1 MIPLK
6 LELTNFLS
14 YRETAVL
21 DFNSIHTACISG
33 ANGAGKSTILD
44 AMTWAIFG
52 KSRVKSDD
60 DLVNKLSV
68 LDGEGAEIKLTFAL
82 EGNVYRIIRQKRL
95 RKAPVLE
102 LQIEAGEANWKSLT
116 ESKGRETQVAI
127 EKLLRMNYD
136 TFINASFL
144 LQGQADEFTTKS
156 PGRRKEILADLLGV
170 SEWDIYKDAAT
181 EQRKLVEGQLALSD
195 ARLQEIEAELAEEE
209 ERKTAVA
216 TAEAAL
222 DTVAEKLALQEQIL
236 QQMRRAETAVQQQ
249 KELVN
254 NLANSLMREERK
266 LAQVQQRQAQLQQE
280 MAGYEAVLG
289 QREQIEADFLAWQ
302 TAENE
307 VRDWRAKE
315 SEFNRLQRE
324 KQPYQLRI
332 SKEKSRLE
340 QQLAHLAKQAASV
353 ATAGEEQARVEQQ
366 MVWGQNRFAELTA
379 ELATIAAQETA
390 YHEARS
396 RLQALE
402 SERQLWQQELNQ
414 LQKRARQVKQMR
426 EEQTAVRQ
434 NQQAAAEAL
443 SAVTARLAVLLE
455 QRQRHSLALADKH
468 NLEARQPSLK
478 EEMGKLKGRIDQLKQ
493 EEGSECPLCGQPLS
507 VEHRQKVLADLE
519 AGGKMLGDEYRTNQ
533 KQVSELTTEIAQLE
547 VAIKETPHVERD
559 QQTQQQ
565 RLAQAEARLAE
576 IDRVVAEWEAGDE
589 ERLTELEKL
598 VADESAVIAQKQ
610 VVMALET
617 AVQQKQILE
626 KERQQVQ
633 RDTANAEARLQE
645 IKRLL
650 TAWENEGKK
659 EKAKI
664 KTRLETEEYEIEA
677 RQALTVLEEQETEV
691 GYDAVAH
698 EAARQRRDNL
708 AEAPNRQQELK
719 QAEAAVKPLAEALAD
734 VEKQRVEQEQ
744 TAVDLRQQQEMATVQ
759 LAGMTADIGD
769 LMAIE
774 DEVNAL
780 REEESLAH
788 RRVAVA
794 QNRLDVL
801 DDLRAQ
807 RKQLR
812 QKRQEVQ
819 LLIKR
824 LKLLEEACGRNGVQ
838 ALLIEYAI
846 PDIEDRANE
855 LLGRLTGGEMQ
866 VRFQTQK
873 QLKSRDAVAETLDI
887 QISDRSGERPYENFS
902 GGEQFRVNF
911 AIRLALSQILAKRAG
926 ARLQTLVIDEGF
938 GSQDPNGRQRL
949 VEAIHAIQD
958 DNARILVITHIDELR
973 DAFPTR
979 IEVEKRPSGSMLM
992 VM

>member
-1 MIPLK
+1 MIPLR

-44 AMTWAIFG
+44 AMTWALFG

-68 LDGEGAEIKLTFAL
+68 LDGQGAEIKLAFAL

-95 RKAPVLE
+95 GKAALLE

-116 ESKGRETQVAI
+116 ESKGRETQAAI

-144 LQGQADEFTTKS
+144 LQGKADEFTTKT

-170 SEWDIYKDAAT
+170 NEWDIYKDAAT
-181 EQRKLVEGQLALSD
+181 ERRKLTEGQLALSD
-195 ARLQEIEAELAEEE
+195 ARLQEIEAELAQEE
-209 ERKTAVA
+209 ERKMAVA

-222 DTVAEKLALQEQIL
+222 GTITEKLALQEQVL
-236 QQMRRAETAVQQQ
+236 QQLRRVETAVQQQ
-249 KELVN
+249 KELAN
-254 NLANSLMREERK
+254 NLANSLVREERK

-280 MAGYEAVLG
+280 IAGYTAVLE

-307 VRDWRAKE
+307 VRGWRAKE

-332 SKEKSRLE
+332 SEEKSRLE
-340 QQLAHLAKQAASV
+340 QQLAHLAKQAAAV
-353 ATAGEEQARVEQQ
+353 AAAVEEQSLVEEQMAR
-366 MVWGQNRFAELTA
+366 GQNRFAALTA
-379 ELATIAAQETA
+379 ELAIIAAQETA

-396 RLQALE
+396 QLQALE
-402 SERQLWQQELNQ
+402 SERRLWQQELSQ
-414 LQKRARQVKQMR
+414 LQKRARQVKQMG
-426 EEQTAVRQ
+426 EEQTAVTQ

-443 SAVTARLAVLLE
+443 NTVVARLAVLME

-478 EEMGKLKGRIDQLKQ
+478 EEMNKLKGRIDQLKQ

-507 VEHRQKVLADLE
+507 IEHRHKVLADLE
-519 AGGKMLGDEYRTNQ
+519 ANGKTMGDEYRLNQ
-533 KQVSELTTEIAQLE
+533 KQVSELTAEIAQLE
-547 VAIKETPHVERD
+547 VVIKEMPHLERD

-565 RLAQAEARLAE
+565 RLAQAEARLTE
-576 IDRVVAEWEAGDE
+576 IIRVIAEWEAGDE
-589 ERLTELEKL
+589 ERLTELEEL
-598 VADESAVIAQKQ
+598 VADSSVVTAQKQ
-610 VVMALET
+610 VVTGLET
-617 AVQQKQILE
+617 AVKQKQALE

-633 RDTANAEARLQE
+633 RDTANAEARLKE
-645 IKRLL
+645 IARLI
-650 TAWENEGKK
+650 TTWKDEGKK
-659 EKAKI
+659 EREEVERRVASG
-664 KTRLETEEYEIEA
+664 EYELEA
-677 RQALTVLEEQETEV
+677 RQALALLEAQESEV
-691 GYDAVAH
+691 GYEVAAH
-698 EAARQRRDNL
+698 EAARQRRDEL
-708 AEAPNRQQELK
+708 AEAPERKQGLN
-719 QAEAAVKPLAEALAD
+719 QAEAAVKPMAEAVAD
-734 VEKQRVEQEQ
+734 VEQQRVEQEQ
-744 TAVDLRQQQEMATVQ
+744 TAVDLRQQQALATAQ
-759 LAGMTADIGD
+759 LAGMTADMGD
-769 LMAIE
+769 LRAVE

-807 RKQLR
+807 RKQI
-812 QKRQEVQ
+812 RQERQEIQ

-838 ALLIEYAI
+838 ALLIEHAI

-855 LLGRLTGGEMQ
+855 LLARLTGGEMQ

-873 QLKSRDAVAETLDI
+873 QLKSRDALAETLDI

-926 ARLQTLVIDEGF
+926 ARLQTLIVDEGF

-949 VEAIHAIQD
+949 VESIHAIQD
-958 DNARILVITHIDELR
+958 DFARILVITHIDELR

-979 IEVEKRPSGSMLM
+979 IEVEKRPSGSVVT